1 VDFVLSEVVH
11 CKSRKEAG
19 VQSALPNCAGR
30 YLMKLLSCAG
40 ATVVV
45 LVGRK
50 TLRYWNSLLLGL
62 PNVPETEGTDLQE
75 IAGHKRLFIF
85 LPHPA
90 SFELQKRFADRI
102 SIVKMNEIRSLLR
115 DR

>member
-1 VDFVLSEVVH
+1 M
-11 CKSRKEAG
+11 
-19 VQSALPNCAGR
+19 ALLNCAGH

-50 TLRYWNSLLLGL
+50 TLRYWNSLSLGL
-62 PNVPETEGTDLQE
+62 PNVPEIEGTEFQE

-90 SFELQKRFADRI
+90 SFDLQKSERSVNLILDCGVLCRI
-102 SIVKMNEIRSLLR
+102 FV
-115 DR
+115 